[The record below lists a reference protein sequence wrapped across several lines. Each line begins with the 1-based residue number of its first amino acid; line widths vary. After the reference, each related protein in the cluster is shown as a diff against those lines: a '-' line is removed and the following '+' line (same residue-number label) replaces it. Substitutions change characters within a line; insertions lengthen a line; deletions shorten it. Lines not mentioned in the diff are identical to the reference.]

1 MSTASHLEK
10 LSGPQRKAVAYG
22 EAFTQ
27 GTTRGV
33 KAGPLLIVAGAGTG
47 KTNTLAHRVAH
58 LAINGVDPARILML
72 TFTRRAATEMRRR
85 AQEIVKIALKEPLG
99 GVSHTVSQRLT
110 WAGTF
115 HSIGNRLLRHYAKHL
130 KLDPNFTVVDRGD
143 AADLMD
149 TVRTELGFA
158 SKEQRFPRKETCL
171 QIYSYRVN
179 TQRPLKES
187 LEAQYPWCVQWEADL
202 TKLYRAYVERKQRC
216 SILDYDDLLLYWHA
230 MMGDPRLAQHV
241 GSHFDHI
248 LVDEYQDTNRLQAEI
263 LHAMRPD
270 GSGVTV
276 VGDDAQA
283 IYSFRAAAV
292 ENILGFPDRFNP
304 RAEVVTLAQNYRSTQ
319 LVLDASNALMADA
332 PRQYRK
338 HLLSFR
344 GEGTQKPVV
353 ITVDDLQTQAECIC
367 TEVLK
372 RREANVPLKRQAV
385 LFRTSSHSDVLEVEL
400 TRRKIPFVKYGGLRF
415 LEAAHIKDL
424 MSVLRWA
431 DNPRNTIAAFRMIQ
445 LLPGFGPSNAQK
457 VIEHLQSQG
466 GSFEALK
473 SYTVPQAMGMEWRRF
488 SELMISLA
496 DPQRQWPGQVNMVR
510 EWYRPHFERIYEH
523 FHTRVGDL
531 DQLEHLSGQYPS
543 RERFLTELTLDPP
556 NATSDLAG
564 QPLLDEDY
572 LTLSTIHSAKG
583 MEWDTVYLLNVVDGS
598 FPNEFATGRPEL
610 IEEERRLLYV
620 GLTRAQN
627 ELLLMAPLKFH
638 LTQQQRTGDA
648 HVYGGRSRFL
658 TEKVLKC
665 FDARTFQGT
674 NMGEAALQGSEE
686 ASGLD
691 IGARLKEMW

>member
-10 LSGPQRKAVAYG
+10 LNGPQKKAVSYG
-22 EAFTQ
+22 EPLP
-27 GTTRGV
+27 GKGV

-47 KTNTLAHRVAH
+47 KTSTLAHRVAH
-58 LAINGVDPARILML
+58 LAIHGVDPARILML

-85 AQEIVKIALKEPLG
+85 AHEIIKVALNEPLG
-99 GVSHTVSQRLT
+99 GVSHSVSQRLT

-130 KLDPNFTVVDRGD
+130 KLDPQFTVVDRGD
-143 AADLMD
+143 SADLMD
-149 TVRTELGFA
+149 AVRTELGLA

-171 QIYSYRVN
+171 QIYSFRVN
-179 TQRPLKES
+179 TQRSLKET
-187 LEAQYPWCVQWEADL
+187 LEQQYPWCVQWEADL
-202 TKLYRAYVERKQRC
+202 TRLYRAYVERKQRLA
-216 SILDYDDLLLYWHA
+216 ILDYDDLLLYWHA

-241 GSHFDHI
+241 SSHFDHV
-248 LVDEYQDTNRLQAEI
+248 LVDEYQDTNRLQADV
-263 LHAMRPD
+263 LHALRPD
-270 GSGVTV
+270 GAGLTV

-292 ENILGFPDRFNP
+292 DNILGFPDRFTP

-319 LVLDASNALMADA
+319 LVLDASNALMSEA

-338 HLLSFR
+338 HLLSIR
-344 GEGTQKPVV
+344 GQGSVRPAIV
-353 ITVDDLQTQAECIC
+353 TVEDLQIQAECIC
-367 TEVLK
+367 AEVLK
-372 RREANVPLKRQAV
+372 RREANVSLRRQAV

-400 TRRKIPFVKYGGLRF
+400 SKRKIPFVKYGGLKF

-424 MSVLRWA
+424 MCVLRWA
-431 DNPRNTIAAFRMIQ
+431 DNPRNTVAAHRMLQ
-445 LLPGFGPSNAQK
+445 LLPGFGPANAQK
-457 VIEHLQSQG
+457 IIEHVQANNL
-466 GSFEALK
+466 SFESLK
-473 SYTVPQAMGMEWRRF
+473 TFSVPQAMGMDWRKTCD
-488 SELMISLA
+488 LMSALA
-496 DPQRQWPGQVNMVR
+496 DPQRQWQGQVNMVR

-531 DQLEHLSGQYPS
+531 DQLELLSGQYPS

-564 QPLLDEDY
+564 QPVLDEDY

-598 FPNEFATGRPEL
+598 FPNEFATGKPEL

-620 GLTRAQN
+620 GMTRAQN
-627 ELLLMAPLKFH
+627 DLLLLSPLKFH
-638 LTQQQRTGDA
+638 LTGQARTGDA

-658 TEKVLKC
+658 TEKVMKC
-665 FDARTFQGT
+665 FEPRTFQGSSI
-674 NMGEAALQGSEE
+674 GDASLQGSAD
-686 ASGLD
+686 ASLD

>member
-10 LSGPQRKAVAYG
+10 LNAPQKKAAGYGDPVAQGDRKG
-22 EAFTQ
+22 I
-27 GTTRGV
+27 

-58 LAINGVDPARILML
+58 LAIHGVDPSRILML

-85 AQEIVKIALKEPLG
+85 AQEIIKVALNEPLG
-99 GVSHTVSQRLT
+99 GVSHAVSQRLT

-130 KLDPNFTVVDRGD
+130 KLDPQFTVVDRGD
-143 AADLMD
+143 SADLMD
-149 TVRTELGFA
+149 AVRTELGFA
-158 SKEQRFPRKETCL
+158 GKEQRFPRKETCL

-179 TQRPLKES
+179 TQRPLKET
-187 LEAQYPWCVQWEADL
+187 LEQQYPWCVQWETDL
-202 TKLYRAYVERKQRC
+202 TKLYRGYVERKQRC
-216 SILDYDDLLLYWHA
+216 NILDYDDLLLYWHA
-230 MMGDPRLAQHV
+230 MMSDARLAQHV
-241 GSHFDHI
+241 SSHFDHV

-263 LHAMRPD
+263 LHSMRPD
-270 GSGVTV
+270 GAGLTV

-292 ENILGFPDRFNP
+292 DNILGFPDRFTP

-319 LVLDASNALMADA
+319 FVLDASNAVMAEA

-338 HLLSFR
+338 HLLSIR
-344 GEGTQKPVV
+344 GQGTVRPAIV
-353 ITVDDLQTQAECIC
+353 TVEDLQVQAECIC
-367 TEVLK
+367 SEVLK
-372 RREANVPLKRQAV
+372 RRESNVPLKRQAV

-400 TRRKIPFVKYGGLRF
+400 ARRKIPFVKYGGLKF

-431 DNPRNTIAAFRMIQ
+431 DNPRNTVAAARMLQ
-445 LLPGFGPSNAQK
+445 LLQGFGPANAQK
-457 VIEHLQSQG
+457 VIEHVQARG
-466 GSFEALK
+466 NSFEAL
-473 SYTVPQAMGMEWRRF
+473 TTFIVPQAMGMEWRRTC
-488 SELMISLA
+488 ELMTSLA
-496 DPQRQWPGQVNMVR
+496 DPNRQWQGQVNQVR
-510 EWYRPHFERIYEH
+510 EWYRPQFERLYEH

-531 DQLEHLSGQYPS
+531 DQLELLSGQHPS

-564 QPLLDEDY
+564 QPMLDEDY

-598 FPNEFATGRPEL
+598 FPNEFATGKPEL
-610 IEEERRLLYV
+610 VEEERRLLYV
-620 GLTRAQN
+620 GMTRAQN
-627 ELLLMAPLKFH
+627 DLLLLSPLKFH
-638 LTQQQRTGDA
+638 LTHQPRAGDA

-658 TEKVLKC
+658 TEKVMKSLEP
-665 FDARTFQGT
+665 RTFQGSS
-674 NMGEAALQGSEE
+674 MGDASLQGSAE
-686 ASGLD
+686 SSLD
-691 IGARLKEMW
+691 ISARLKEMW